1 MSVAPKPENEDERL
15 AALRRYCVLDTEP
28 EVAFDRL
35 TRIAQH
41 IFGVPTVLI
50 SLVDADRQWFK
61 SRIGLSATETSREV
75 SICSHAVYQRS
86 VVIVPDATEDERF
99 AGNPLVT
106 GPPHLRF
113 YAGAPLMTSDG
124 YALGTLCAIDYKP
137 RPRPSSAQIAVLGD
151 LASAVVDA
159 LELRASFL
167 KMAAHESEL
176 SFEREILQTTID
188 SISQGISTFDADLKL
203 LAWNGKFI
211 ELMEYP
217 RELARS
223 GEAFAS
229 FIAHNASQGKY
240 GPGDSSEQVA
250 AVVANVRKF
259 EPHKI
264 ERTRPDGRIIE
275 IKGLPLPGGGFVSTY
290 TDITDLRCIAEELK
304 RRLEERERTERLK
317 SEFVSTVSHEL
328 RTPLTAIAGM
338 LELLDGEAV
347 GALPQDA
354 KEMVRVAY
362 DNSQRL
368 IRLINDILD
377 IERIESGRM
386 TFELS
391 PLPVMPLI
399 ERAVTE
405 TKSFAQTF
413 DIKIDIQDGVGD
425 AIAQVDPD
433 RFIQVVTNLL
443 SNAIKFSPRGGAVI
457 VGIERYDGQLR
468 ISVTDSGDGIP
479 AEFQP
484 RLFEKFAQADGSDTK
499 RLAGTGLGL
508 AIVKEIVDHLHGSV
522 SYETRQGLG
531 TTIHVDLPECMT
543 PKSRMRAGE
552 LQAACYGGQA
562 T

>member
-61 SRIGLSATETSREV
+61 SRIGLSAAETSREV

-124 YALGTLCAIDYKP
+124 HALGTLCAIDYKP

-229 FIAHNASQGKY
+229 FIAHNASHGKY

-290 TDITDLRCIAEELK
+290 TDITDLRRIAEELK

-338 LELLDGEAV
+338 LELLDGEVV

-457 VGIERYDGQLR
+457 VGIERYHGQLR

-543 PKSRMRAGE
+543 AKSRMRAGE
-552 LQAACYGGQA
+552 LQTACYGGQA